1 MTRIKYNKGFTL
13 IETIVY
19 IALFGILLSGVFM
32 SAYNIIES
40 NGRNQVKIIMKN
52 EGEFI
57 LAKINWAIS
66 RAEVAQVPSGGYLQ
80 VSDGVNNFEFK
91 QQGNNITLKRNT
103 SDVTPLNNKS
113 VQVINLFFIKNE
125 NDIKGI
131 RYGFDLKSN
140 APNGMD
146 LISHF
151 ESTTYLRK

>member
-1 MTRIKYNKGFTL
+1 MTKSKNNKGFTL

-19 IALFGILLSGVFM
+19 LALFGILLSGVFM
-32 SAYNIIES
+32 SAFNIIES
-40 NGRNQVKIIMKN
+40 SGRNQVKIIMKN
-52 EGEFI
+52 EGEFL

-66 RAEVAQVPSGGYLQ
+66 RAIIAQVPEGGCLQ
-80 VSDGVNNFEFK
+80 INDGVNNLEFR
-91 QQGNNITLKRNT
+91 QGENIMTLKRNENEAII
-103 SDVTPLNNKS
+103 LNNKS
-113 VQVINLFFIKNE
+113 VKVSNLFFIKNE

-140 APNGMD
+140 APNGMN